1 MPRGGHV
8 RLWGAGEHEAHR
20 PAPRARIGR
29 SPDPLARLD
38 RRDGLRSRPITMVVM
53 WSQRHMPR
61 TCATRGA
68 ISVAAGQCSVQKEP
82 LRALE
87 QGVSAGGRRGLPA
100 CCKRAAVAHRGAKG
114 HIWPIL
120 LDAGRRGR
128 HRRIWLFCDSWPDYK
143 LLCGRSRQRAKLV
156 RGTAG
161 GHTSPRT
168 NKFPSA
174 RGETGVRGG
183 VRGGA
188 KHVCPRVRKVSET
201 GQNLLFS
208 FSQKKSLCVKS
219 LYLHVPMKP
228 TGVATLFLA
237 SALEL

>member
-1 MPRGGHV
+1 VPRGGHV

-156 RGTAG
+156 RAAG
-161 GHTSPRT
+161 S
-168 NKFPSA
+168 N
-174 RGETGVRGG
+174 GVGFSKGLPGG
-183 VRGGA
+183 DCIGVVGVEKQFCDLA
-188 KHVCPRVRKVSET
+188 K
-201 GQNLLFS
+201 
-208 FSQKKSLCVKS
+208 
-219 LYLHVPMKP
+219 
-228 TGVATLFLA
+228 
-237 SALEL
+237 